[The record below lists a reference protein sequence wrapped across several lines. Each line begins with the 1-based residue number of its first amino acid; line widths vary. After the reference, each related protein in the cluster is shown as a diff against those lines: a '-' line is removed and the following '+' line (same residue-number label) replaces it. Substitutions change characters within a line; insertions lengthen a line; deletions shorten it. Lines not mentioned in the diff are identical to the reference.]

1 MIFSATSSVATK
13 IPHALRRLAPIHAI
27 ADVYGIGP
35 LLSLTGPFVGLHV
48 LLAGIAHIA
57 IGVGIYGAI
66 GISKARHLACTSDYL
81 LSLAVATIASVVTF
95 FVYPEWRFDSSSGL
109 GIQHRFLF
117 SRRFRYVG
125 LFPISRESD
134 HSKYNSLKDFLQLEL
149 AIHLFRPF
157 PSRASS
163 VDPPNQNRRPN
174 V

>member
-1 MIFSATSSVATK
+1 MATK

-109 GIQHRFLF
+109 GIQHY
-117 SRRFRYVG
+117 FRYAG
-125 LFPISRESD
+125 LVPISRKSD
-134 HSKYNSLKDFLQLEL
+134 HSKYHSLKDFLQLEL
-149 AIHLFRPF
+149 AIYLFSPF
-157 PSRASS
+157 LSRASS
-163 VDPPNQNRRPN
+163 VDPPNQSHRPN